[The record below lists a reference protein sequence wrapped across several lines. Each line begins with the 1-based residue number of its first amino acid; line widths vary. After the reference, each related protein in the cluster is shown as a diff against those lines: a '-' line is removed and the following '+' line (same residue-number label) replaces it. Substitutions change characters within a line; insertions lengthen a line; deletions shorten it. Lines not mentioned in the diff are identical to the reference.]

1 MNNLSVDLYVK
12 PYSENEYKRVELFD
26 FEEVNLTSKIKEIRD
41 IRKVFTDFSQEFTIP
56 ASKKNNRIFKH
67 YNNWEVDNG
76 FDARVK
82 SDAIIKINGID
93 YKEGKVT
100 LSGSDMRNDSL
111 YSYRVIFYGKTVN
124 LKDLMGDDKLELLG
138 TSSIYNDLQPYLDRF
153 NFEYNSETV
162 KNGLNKGFVL
172 NNDVIDINSD
182 AGADSAGDLC
192 FPFISSSSFYF
203 YDTGDGANPK
213 DRVDSRNVY
222 DAGAGGNTPRGIFY
236 KDLKPSIR
244 VYHIIKA
251 IEQKYGI
258 EFSNDFFD
266 ASNEPFYDLHLLLHR
281 EKGDIESQFDIPR
294 ASVRLGDFTYTT
306 INDPEYLDI
315 RDSDNENRITT
326 IDVGGADDNADLIQ
340 LTYTVNTGS
349 SVTYRVYVKDEITGE
364 KVYGFNGVD
373 SGTDIV
379 SSGNDS
385 FVFRISTPNIESGV
399 KVEPR
404 FYIECDTFSV
414 FSVDVSINRYGA
426 QPNPFRLVLLSR
438 SEYQTIGQVVVRNAF
453 DLATQLPKMKTIDF
467 LTSLFNVFNL
477 TAYYVPSFAR
487 SEDAGK
493 IKVRTL
499 DSYYAYGKVND
510 ITKYIDTAKTSVNRD
525 ELFSTIDFEFSK
537 PSTFAII
544 NSNNITYDEFGN
556 ERLNNTSKDINS
568 PLAFDG
574 GKYKV
579 DNKFEKVQYERMSN
593 QANELITDVQWGWL
607 ANKDE
612 NATLTKPLIFYPI
625 KQVSSEGLLF
635 DEDKIGEEPS
645 ILPNN
650 TYIRPSNA
658 LKGAT
663 ESINYGSEFDEFEVH
678 DSILSNESS
687 LFNLYHRNY
696 VLRAYEQKSRRV
708 NVKANL
714 PLNILTKIELND
726 TIRIKNQYFHINSL
740 NLNLNTGEAKMELLN
755 RGTSIQA
762 CNMELTKPIVR
773 IIDSTDTSL
782 TIKVMG
788 NPLIQEVKY
797 DVYLDESLIL
807 ENQSSDEINIT
818 GLTADTNYEIVVI
831 AKIECSDLADNPDEE
846 GSFLL
851 TEDGFYLLTED
862 STLILLETGTV
873 NSQPSEITNGRT
885 TT

>member
-1 MNNLSVDLYVK
+1 MNNLSVDLYIK

-26 FEEVNLTSKIKEIRD
+26 FEEINLTSKIKEIRD

-56 ASKKNNRIFKH
+56 ASKNNNRIFKH

-76 FDARVK
+76 FDSRVK

-100 LSGSDMRNDSL
+100 LSGSDMKNDNL
-111 YSYRVIFYGKTVN
+111 YSYRVVFYGKTVN

-138 TSSIYNDLQPYLDRF
+138 ASSVYNNLQPYLDRF
-153 NFEYNSETV
+153 NFEYGSETV
-162 KNGLNKGFVL
+162 KKGLNKGFVL
-172 NNDVIDINSD
+172 NNDVIDISSD

-213 DRVDSRNVY
+213 DSVDSRNVY

-258 EFSNDFFD
+258 EFSNDFFNT
-266 ASNEPFYDLHLLLHR
+266 SNKPFYDLHLLLHR
-281 EKGDIESQFDIPR
+281 EKGDIESQFDSPT
-294 ASVRLGDFTYTT
+294 AKLSLGDFTYTT
-306 INDPEYLDI
+306 INNSDYLDL
-315 RDSDNENRITT
+315 RDSDNNNRVTQESSLSSLNLFAKGYLWDFKYKVI
-326 IDVGGADDNADLIQ
+326 ADPLQ
-340 LTYTVNTGS
+340 EYS
-349 SVTYRVYVKDEITGE
+349 VYVKDKITG
-364 KVYGFNGVD
+364 KYITSSGQDVRNGV
-373 SGTDIV
+373 GTQE
-379 SSGNDS
+379 
-385 FVFRISTPNIESGV
+385 FTFRAETKTKNQQVEPVLHIESTNT
-399 KVEPR
+399 
-404 FYIECDTFSV
+404 YQY
-414 FSVDVSINRYGA
+414 SVDLTIKTRVK
-426 QPNPFRLVLLSR
+426 LSNNNSLPLYT
-438 SEYQTIGQVVVRNAF
+438 SEFETILGVVVENTF

-525 ELFSTIDFEFSK
+525 ELFSTIDFEFAK

-574 GKYKV
+574 GEYKV

-593 QANELITDVQWGWL
+593 QDNELITDIQWGWL
-607 ANKDE
+607 ASEDE

-635 DEDKIGEEPS
+635 DEGITAGEPS

-678 DSILSNESS
+678 DIIFSNEAS

-708 NVKANL
+708 NVTANL
-714 PLNILTKIELND
+714 PLNILTEIELND

-740 NLNLNTGEAKMELLN
+740 DLNLNTGKAKMELLN
-755 RGTSIQA
+755 RGTSIEA
-762 CNMELTKPIVR
+762 CNIELTKPIVR

-807 ENQSSDEINIT
+807 ENQINNEINIT
-818 GLTADTNYEIVVI
+818 GLTADTDYEIVVT
-831 AKIECSDLADNPDEE
+831 AKIECSDLTAR
-846 GSFLL
+846 
-851 TEDGFYLLTED
+851 
-862 STLILLETGTV
+862 TV
-873 NSQPSEITNGRT
+873 NSEPSEIANGRT